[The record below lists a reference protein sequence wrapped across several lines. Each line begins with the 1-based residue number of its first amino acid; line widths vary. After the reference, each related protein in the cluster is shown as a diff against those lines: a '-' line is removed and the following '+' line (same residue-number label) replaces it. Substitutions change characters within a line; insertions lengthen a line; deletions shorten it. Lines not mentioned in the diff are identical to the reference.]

1 MLNYLLLCFHIL
13 LLGNV
18 GSLHVLI
25 LEISLNL
32 ADTFEFI
39 ALLVG
44 STHLLLQI
52 GHTCF
57 EEVLQYFEVFTFL
70 IEESRVE
77 VELGEGLL
85 HTFEELS
92 DLISL
97 VDEDAADLY
106 QVPLDFIRRLEVV
119 KEGKT
124 DVVLQRSVREG
135 LHVGLVH

>member
-1 MLNYLLLCFHIL
+1 MLSYLLLCFRIL
-13 LLGNV
+13 LLGNI
-18 GSLHVLI
+18 GSLNVLI
-25 LEISLNL
+25 LEVSLNL
-32 ADTFEFI
+32 ADTFELI

-44 STHLLLQI
+44 SAHLLLQI

-77 VELGEGLL
+77 EELSERLL

-97 VDEDAADLY
+97 VDEDAADLN
-106 QVPLDFIRRLEVV
+106 QVPLDFFRRLKMV
-119 KEGKT
+119 KEG
-124 DVVLQRSVREG
+124 
-135 LHVGLVH
+135 